1 MTKMKT
7 IRPFGWRDKVGYM
20 VGNIANDFTF
30 IFASLFL
37 TVFYTDVL
45 GIDAGLVGTMFLI
58 ARIVDAF
65 TDTAM
70 GRIADKTKA
79 TKNGKF
85 RPWLLRACGPV
96 ALASFL
102 MYQTFL
108 MGASMP
114 LRVVYMFITYLLWGS
129 ICYTAINIPYGS
141 MASVMSSEADD
152 RASLS
157 TFRGVGSLIPQV
169 IVGVVMPTFLY
180 KTLEDGTKI
189 ANAEMFPVIAL
200 VMSILAALCYIICY
214 FMCTERVKVTES
226 AQSVSFKD
234 TVKALASNRALIGL
248 SIVYICFL
256 GAQMLNQT
264 INNYIFKDYFA
275 NTMGLTVMNA
285 AGIAPALIMAPL
297 AVPLARKF
305 GKKELGIFA
314 AISGSAAFLFLFISK
329 TANMWLYVVVNIVGL
344 LGFGLFNLIIWAFVS
359 DVIDDQE
366 VRTHTREDGTIY
378 AVCSFARKM
387 GQAIASALGG
397 WSLAWIGYAEGSV
410 TGQAP
415 EVLSGIYSIA
425 TLVPAILYIIVGLTL
440 TIIYPLSKKKVA
452 ENTLEL
458 KSRKGEVS

>member
-1 MTKMKT
+1 MTGSDQ

-20 VGNIANDFTF
+20 IGNIANDFTF

-45 GIDAGLVGTMFLI
+45 GINAGLVGTMFLV
-58 ARIVDAF
+58 ARVIDAF

-79 TKNGKF
+79 TKAGKF
-85 RPWLLRACGPV
+85 KPWLLRACGPV

-108 MGASMP
+108 TDASMTV
-114 LRVVYMFITYLLWGS
+114 RVVYMFVTYLLWGS

-141 MASVMSSEADD
+141 MASVMSSEADH

-169 IVGVVMPTFLY
+169 IVGVVMPMFLY
-180 KTLEDGTKI
+180 TTLEDGTKI
-189 ANAEMFPVIAL
+189 ANADAFPVVAL
-200 VMSILAALCYIICY
+200 VLSILAAACYIICY
-214 FMCTERVKVTES
+214 FMCTERVKSSETT
-226 AQSVSFKD
+226 QNVSFKD
-234 TVKALASNRALIGL
+234 TLKVLLTNRALIGL

-285 AGIAPALIMAPL
+285 AGIAPALILAPL
-297 AVPLARKF
+297 AVPLSRKF
-305 GKKELGIFA
+305 GKKELGTFA
-314 AISGSAAFLFLFISK
+314 AVMGAVAFLLLFVMRTS
-329 TANMWLYVVVNIVGL
+329 NMWLYVVINIVGL
-344 LGFGLFNLIIWAFVS
+344 LGFGLFNLIIWAFIS

-366 VRTHTREDGTIY
+366 VRTGVREDGTIY
-378 AVCSFARKM
+378 AVCSFARKL

-397 WSLAWIGYAEGSV
+397 WSLAWIGYVEGSK
-410 TGQAP
+410 TGQ
-415 EVLSGIYSIA
+415 ELSVLNGIYNIA
-425 TLVPAILYIIVGLTL
+425 TLVPAILYIIVGVSLVV
-440 TIIYPLSKKKVA
+440 IYPLGKKKVM
-452 ENTLEL
+452 ENIAEL
-458 KSRKGEVS
+458 KSRKENI

>member
-1 MTKMKT
+1 MKA
-7 IRPFGWRDKVGYM
+7 FGWKDRVGYM
-20 VGNIANDFTF
+20 LGNIGNDFTF

-45 GIDAGLVGTMFLI
+45 GINAGLVGTMFLI
-58 ARIVDAF
+58 SRIVDAF

-102 MYQTFL
+102 MYQTFI
-108 MGASMP
+108 MDAPMT
-114 LRVVYMFITYLLWGS
+114 LRVVYMFVTYLFWGS

-157 TFRGVGSLIPQV
+157 TFRGVGSLVPQV
-169 IVGVVMPTFLY
+169 IVGVVMPGFLY
-180 KTLEDGTKI
+180 KELADGTKI
-189 ANAEMFPVIAL
+189 ANAEAFPVIAL
-200 VMSILAALCYIICY
+200 VMSILAVVCYIACY
-214 FMCTERVKVTES
+214 FMCTERVKVTEN

-234 TVKALASNRALIGL
+234 TLKALASNKALIGL

-285 AGIAPALIMAPL
+285 AGIAPALILAPL

-314 AISGSAAFLFLFISK
+314 AASGAAAFLFLFISK
-329 TANMWLYVVVNIVGL
+329 TSNMWLYVVVNIVGL

-366 VRTHTREDGTIY
+366 VRTHVREDGTIY
-378 AVCSFARKM
+378 AVCSFARKL

-397 WSLAWIGYAEGSV
+397 WSLAWIGYAEGST

-415 EVLSGIYSIA
+415 EVLSGIFSIA
-425 TLVPAILYIIVGLTL
+425 TLVPAILYIIVGLAL
-440 TIIYPLSKKKVA
+440 AFIYPLNKKKVA
-452 ENTLEL
+452 ENTTEL
-458 KSRKGEVS
+458 KTRKGEA